1 MRTMRYARRI
11 LLAIASIGAIAAVAL
26 AAFLAIEHSRPLT
39 LPMPT
44 GHFAV
49 GRLIADWRDSTH
61 ADSLAPLVGTPRE
74 LLVWIWY
81 PAAANLRARTEP
93 YAPAS
98 LTADKAVDHAPTIFR
113 LLTRDPAKVREYSVG
128 SAPVASDERVYP
140 VLVMRG
146 GASAPVANYS
156 TLAEDLASHGFV
168 VVGFDAPYRTSRVVF
183 PDGRAFARLP
193 SNNPELAFG
202 SADSARLMN
211 RLLDA
216 WTSDIAFAIDRMSQ
230 LNAADS
236 SGRFTDRLDLSRIG
250 LFGHSL
256 GGVEAAQFCVVDA
269 RCKAAVD
276 IDGAPI
282 GRIVHDTI
290 RRPLMLLL
298 SDHGSADDPESRR
311 VLMEIRSLHDRAPV
325 DGRRSVFIRGANHFT
340 FSDDGALLKSGFVR
354 LVLRLAGQLRIDG
367 RRQLEVTSYCLRTFF
382 ETYLQSPSPRAP
394 CPASSPYPE
403 LQELERDRIP
413 TRG

>member
-1 MRTMRYARRI
+1 
-11 LLAIASIGAIAAVAL
+11 V
-26 AAFLAIEHSRPLT
+26 
-39 LPMPT
+39 
-44 GHFAV
+44 
-49 GRLIADWRDSTH
+49 
-61 ADSLAPLVGTPRE
+61 
-74 LLVWIWY
+74 
-81 PAAANLRARTEP
+81 
-93 YAPAS
+93 
-98 LTADKAVDHAPTIFR
+98 
-113 LLTRDPAKVREYSVG
+113 
-128 SAPVASDERVYP
+128 
-140 VLVMRG
+140 
-146 GASAPVANYS
+146 NYS

-216 WTSDIAFAIDRMSQ
+216 WTSDIAFALDRLSQ

-236 SGRFTDRLDLSRIG
+236 SRRFTGHLDLSRVG

-290 RRPLMLLL
+290 RRPFMFLL
-298 SDHGSADDPESRR
+298 SDHSKASDAESRR
-311 VLMEIRSLHDRAPV
+311 VLIEIRSLYDRAPV
-325 DGRRSVFIRGANHFT
+325 DHRQHVFIRGANHFT

-354 LVLRLAGQLRIDG
+354 LVLRLTGQLHIDG

-382 ETYLQSPSPRAP
+382 ETYLESSSPRTSCATGT
-394 CPASSPYPE
+394 PYPE
-403 LQELERDRIP
+403 LQEFERDSTP
-413 TRG
+413 TPR

>member
-1 MRTMRYARRI
+1 MRYARKI
-11 LLAIASIGAIAAVAL
+11 LLTIAFTAAITIGALVT
-26 AAFLAIEHSRPLT
+26 FLAIERSRPLT

-44 GHFAV
+44 GRFAV
-49 GRLIADWRDSTH
+49 GRLIADWRDTTH
-61 ADSLAPLVGTPRE
+61 ADSLAPQLGTPRE

-81 PAAANLRARTEP
+81 PAAANLRSRTEP

-98 LTADKAVDHAPTIFR
+98 LTSHAGVDHTPAILR
-113 LLTRDPAKVREYSVG
+113 LVTRDPSKVREYSVP
-128 SAPVASDERVYP
+128 SAPVATDEHAYP

-146 GASAPVANYS
+146 GASAPVVNYS

-216 WTSDIAFAIDRMSQ
+216 WTSDIAFALDRLSR

-236 SGRFTDRLDLSRIG
+236 SGRFTGRLDLSRVG
-250 LFGHSL
+250 VFGHSL
-256 GGVEAAQFCVVDA
+256 GGVEAAQYCVVDV

-276 IDGAPI
+276 VDGAPI

-290 RRPLMLLL
+290 RRPFMFLL
-298 SDHGSADDPESRR
+298 SDHSRENDPESRR
-311 VLMEIRSLHDRAPV
+311 VLMEIRLLYDRAPV
-325 DGRRSVFIRGANHFT
+325 DRRRSVFIRGANHFT

-354 LVLRLAGQLRIDG
+354 LVLRLAGQLHIDG
-367 RRQLEVTSYCLRTFF
+367 RRQLEATSYCLRTFF
-382 ETYLQSPSPRAP
+382 QTYLQSPSPRTP
-394 CPASSPYPE
+394 CATVPSYPE
-403 LQELERDRIP
+403 LQELEWDSTP
-413 TRG
+413 TPR